1 MLSRRKRENQG
12 QSDRTYCHWLRA
24 QATPTL
30 ASLPRA
36 DAAAERH
43 WLRSFSRDGI
53 TPVRSEMTW
62 TSSILSG
69 VEERRKQFWSLIT
82 HARQTDRRF
91 SVPGVFCRHGTDGNG
106 RNDGRT
112 PDRCILAVCQMQPAS
127 INQVVL
133 NE

>member
-1 MLSRRKRENQG
+1 MSRRKRENQG

-91 SVPGVFCRHGTDGNG
+91 SVPGVFLPSRDRRERTERRTDA
-106 RNDGRT
+106 RPLHT
-112 PDRCILAVCQMQPAS
+112 CCLPDAAS
-127 INQVVL
+127 VNKPSRI
-133 NE
+133 E